1 MIFHPK
7 KDRSKSIPTIN
18 MNLRLEA
25 LKDIKEDLLMRKS
38 KISDEIN
45 PEEEQLIL
53 PVMEYN
59 YNNMDREIMERPILV
74 PDVAEPKRKRIVPE
88 QPESAINE

>member
-1 MIFHPK
+1 
-7 KDRSKSIPTIN
+7 

-38 KISDEIN
+38 KISDEIH
-45 PEEEQLIL
+45 PDEEELIP

-59 YNNMDREIMERPILV
+59 FNDINRPIMLEPVIVPVVVEKKKLRLV
-74 PDVAEPKRKRIVPE
+74 PDPSQIEEAAAQAQGENGIIAE
-88 QPESAINE
+88 

>member
-1 MIFHPK
+1 
-7 KDRSKSIPTIN
+7 

-45 PEEEQLIL
+45 PDEEQLIL

-59 YNNMDREIMERPILV
+59 YNNMNREIMERPILV
-74 PDVAEPKRKRIVPE
+74 PDILVPKRKRIEPE
-88 QPESAINE
+88 QPESAVND

>member
-1 MIFHPK
+1 
-7 KDRSKSIPTIN
+7 

-45 PEEEQLIL
+45 PDEEDLVL

-59 YNNMDREIMERPILV
+59 YNDINRFIMPEPI
-74 PDVAEPKRKRIVPE
+74 IVPIE
-88 QPESAINE
+88 IPVKKLRLIPEPSVEIVPGQLQPIVENNGAI

>member
-1 MIFHPK
+1 
-7 KDRSKSIPTIN
+7 

-45 PEEEQLIL
+45 SDEDQLIL

-59 YNNMDREIMERPILV
+59 FNSIDRKIMDKPVLIPV
-74 PDVAEPKRKRIVPE
+74 VKEPK
-88 QPESAINE
+88 

>member
-1 MIFHPK
+1 
-7 KDRSKSIPTIN
+7 

-45 PEEEQLIL
+45 PDEEELVL

-59 YNNMDREIMERPILV
+59 FNDINRPILL
-74 PDVAEPKRKRIVPE
+74 EPEIVPVVTE
-88 QPESAINE
+88 KKKLRLAPDPSQVEEAAGQAQGENGVIAE

>member
-1 MIFHPK
+1 
-7 KDRSKSIPTIN
+7 

-45 PEEEQLIL
+45 PDEEELVP

-59 YNNMDREIMERPILV
+59 FNDINRHIMLEPVIVPVVAEKKKLRLV
-74 PDVAEPKRKRIVPE
+74 PDPSQVEEAAG
-88 QPESAINE
+88 QA